1 MMTIEAIAAALDVN
15 GRWIPGVEH
24 GEKILDEVRAG
35 NCHIE
40 HRGHRTPPLLVFND
54 GGAMELPSVRWM
66 ETARG
71 MRLASVSDTHGEHS
85 TTHYDVCGTV
95 DTIERILADHRD
107 RAAIL
112 PLLDDIEAM
121 IRRMASR
128 RAEYERFVEEVRRAL
143 EAPVRRKEV
152 EPAYAQLAGLRS
164 MVAAAEGATGSDAA
178 ADGGIVELAEQ
189 VRDIAQY
196 LEYAL
201 TDHREIA
208 VGINRLYRNL
218 RGRRNWDAIES
229 R

>member
-152 EPAYAQLAGLRS
+152 EPAYGHLGELRS
-164 MVAAAEGATGSDAA
+164 MVAAGDNGA
-178 ADGGIVELAEQ
+178 IVELAER

-201 TDHREIA
+201 TDHRNIA
-208 VGINRLYRNL
+208 VEISRLYRNL
-218 RGRRNWDAIES
+218 RGRRNWDLLES
-229 R
+229 GNSDAVCPS